1 MALSLS
7 DWGPLGPWGEA
18 GSWEALPG
26 QVHID
31 SSQKYRLGKGRT
43 SAKLCL
49 SEGTPSARELS
60 WADWGSSSL
69 LPLPE
74 GLAGHFT

>member
-31 SSQKYRLGKGRT
+31 SAQKYGLGKGAPQQSCVRLRGLPVPG
-43 SAKLCL
+43 SLAGRIGAPPLC
-49 SEGTPSARELS
+49 S
-60 WADWGSSSL
+60 
-69 LPLPE
+69 PLPG